1 MVEASKALLDLKK
14 KIRGNN
20 SLNMYVGKKSHFE
33 TCSSP
38 LAIVEVQI
46 DKMKS
51 FTLTPNIED
60 IVVARAVSTN
70 FDSVSEFSVF
80 ESTNSNSPKRMIAP
94 KIGTLYKSKIHQD
107 LIMDS
112 QI

>member
-94 KIGTLYKSKIHQD
+94 KIGTLYK
-107 LIMDS
+107 
-112 QI
+112 